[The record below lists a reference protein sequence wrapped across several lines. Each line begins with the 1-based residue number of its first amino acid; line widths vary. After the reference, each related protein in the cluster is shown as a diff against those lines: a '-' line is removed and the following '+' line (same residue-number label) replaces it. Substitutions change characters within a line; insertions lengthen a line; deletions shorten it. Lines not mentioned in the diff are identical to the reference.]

1 MDELAMRYKIAERH
15 VFAQANP
22 GELYRKLRE
31 QMVGGIVESRVY
43 SYSYLLSVHRHPFS
57 YPGARLVERHF
68 GNVHDSELSCAE

>member
-22 GELYRKLRE
+22 GDLYRKLTE
-31 QMVGGIVESRVY
+31 QMVGGITESRFY
-43 SYSYLLSVHRHPFS
+43 SDGYLLSVHRHPFA

-68 GNVHDSELSCAE
+68 GNVHASELSWAG